1 MEREQANG
9 KARVAQSLIKDVTR
23 EHIDVGM
30 GLFCLFIA
38 ACSKTRQRYIF
49 IFNKQDVR
57 QHKNKK
63 NLRVNKDS
71 EFLEQPYGQFI
82 EYRGAEARRN

>member
-1 MEREQANG
+1 MIFSDISLRMEREQANG
-9 KARVAQSLIKDVTR
+9 KAHVAQSLIKDVTR

-49 IFNKQDVR
+49 IFNKQGVR
-57 QHKNKK
+57 RHKNK
-63 NLRVNKDS
+63 RIC
-71 EFLEQPYGQFI
+71 G
-82 EYRGAEARRN
+82 